1 MDVAESLSR
10 WLPPTRAEGCAISSP
25 DARTPCFE
33 SATFHS
39 SSVLSHWRE
48 GIYQHVL
55 QPAQLSELSPLK
67 PGFAVAVNDAGHR

>member
-1 MDVAESLSR
+1 MLWNPFRTGYHRLVLRAVLS
-10 WLPPTRAEGCAISSP
+10 SSR
-25 DARTPCFE
+25 DAGTPCFE

-39 SSVLSHWRE
+39 SSVLSHGSE

-55 QPAQLSELSPLK
+55 QAAQLSELPPLK